1 MGLMFVLLGL
11 LDGAGTLAGFAYG
24 PIREIERILPD
35 GRFGRS
41 RGARCAVYHVMRKP
55 NVSEVRPVPRT

>member
-11 LDGAGTLAGFAYG
+11 LDGSGTIAVAYG
-24 PIREIERILPD
+24 PIREIERIRPER
-35 GRFGRS
+35 RFGRS